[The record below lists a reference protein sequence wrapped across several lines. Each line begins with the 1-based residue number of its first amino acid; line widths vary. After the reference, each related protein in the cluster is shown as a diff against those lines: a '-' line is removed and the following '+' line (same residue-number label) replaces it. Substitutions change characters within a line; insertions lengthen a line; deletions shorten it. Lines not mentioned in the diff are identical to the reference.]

1 MNKLKKYLTH
11 SSISQKGF
19 AKKVN
24 TTPNNLSLLVRG
36 KSIPGIKLAY
46 EIEVQTGGLVTM
58 HDWVLPEWR
67 ELAMKANSDE
77 IMRHET

>member
-36 KSIPGIKLAY
+36 KSTPGIRLAY
-46 EIEVQTGGLVTM
+46 EIERNTGGLVTM
-58 HDWVLPEWR
+58 YDWILPEWR
-67 ELAMKANSDE
+67 NHGTKGEDETISDE
-77 IMRHET
+77 G